1 MTAETEALATAAEP
15 EALPAP
21 TVVMKFGGTSVAN
34 AERLKRAAQRIV
46 AQREHG
52 NRVVAVL
59 SARGKTTDELIA
71 MAEEISP
78 HPDRREMDML
88 LSTGERISCA
98 LCAMAINDLGH
109 RAISLTGSQAGIVTD
124 TSHTKAR
131 ILDVR
136 ADRIREA
143 LDEDRIVLVA
153 GFQGVSTSRD
163 VTTLGRGGSDTTAVA
178 LAAAVEAAVCEIYT
192 DVAGVFT
199 ADPRIVPDARK
210 LAVVSFE
217 EMLEMAASGAK
228 VLQLRSVEYAR
239 NHDVRIHCRSSF
251 EDGPGTFVLGEDE
264 TMERPLVTAVTHS
277 TEEARI
283 SLLGVPDRPGA
294 AAAIFS
300 ALADAGCNIDTI
312 IQNEP
317 LEEGRS
323 AEVSFTIMQEDLSD
337 AQVALS
343 PVATNLGIERIDTDQ
358 QIGKVSIVGAGMR
371 SHPGVAAKV
380 FQTLAHE
387 GINIEMISTSPI
399 KISCVIRSDAVPQA
413 VQALHSAFDLGAGG
427 IEPEGGPR

>member
-1 MTAETEALATAAEP
+1 MTAVSRE
-15 EALPAP
+15 

-46 AQREHG
+46 AQRENG

-131 ILDVR
+131 IIDVR

-178 LAAAVEAAVCEIYT
+178 LAAAVDAAVCEIYT

-210 LAVVSFE
+210 LPVVSFE

-239 NHDVRIHCRSSF
+239 THNVRIHCRSSF
-251 EDGPGTFVLGEDE
+251 DSSPGTFVLGEEE

-277 TEEARI
+277 TDEARI
-283 SLLGVPDRPGA
+283 TLLGVPDRPGA

-323 AEVSFTIMQEDLSD
+323 AEVSFTIMKEDLSD

-343 PVATNLGIERIDTDQ
+343 PVASNLGIERIDTDQ

-427 IEPEGGPR
+427 IVPEGGPR